1 MEKSQVQAR
10 EEARRRW
17 PLPASIILFL
27 LAYLVARAVLEMPE
41 LAVWVRV
48 LVALLPVAPFIGVLY
63 GLSHSVGQ
71 LDELEERIQL
81 EALALAFPLAMILL
95 LTLGL
100 LEIAIPLPP
109 EDLSYRHVWA
119 MLPVLYFI
127 GLIVATRRYQ

>member
-1 MEKSQVQAR
+1 MDKLQDVPQTG
-10 EEARRRW
+10 RRW
-17 PLPASIILFL
+17 PLLASILFL
-27 LAYLVARAVLEMPE
+27 VAYLAARAVLAVPE
-41 LAVWVRV
+41 TDRWLRI
-48 LVALLPVAPFIGVLY
+48 LVALLPVGPFVGLLY
-63 GLSHSVGQ
+63 GLARGVRR
-71 LDELEERIQL
+71 LDELEQRIQL

-100 LEIAIPLPP
+100 LEIAIQLPP